1 MRTSGGRPFRFTTR
15 LQDFTYRG
23 ASYFISICSAERRF
37 FGTVDE
43 YTVRLSPLG
52 RIVEREWLRTPLIR
66 PGVILD
72 RFTIMPDHMHA
83 ICFVPPLPEDRLT
96 KMRLWFAR
104 PRSPFYRQPKSLSS
118 LVGGFKGA
126 VTRAA
131 ERELHIPRPIWQRGF
146 DERVIRGPKDL
157 EFRQRYIDENPARWT
172 AERFSRRRRG

>member
-66 PGVILD
+66 PGVIL
-72 RFTIMPDHMHA
+72 
-83 ICFVPPLPEDRLT
+83 E
-96 KMRLWFAR
+96 
-104 PRSPFYRQPKSLSS
+104 S
-118 LVGGFKGA
+118 
-126 VTRAA
+126 
-131 ERELHIPRPIWQRGF
+131 PRPPELR
-146 DERVIRGPKDL
+146 
-157 EFRQRYIDENPARWT
+157 ARCCAPLHGNGRT
-172 AERFSRRRRG
+172 FVRRGTGLPPAHEGSARRSRALRALHVLRDSCRLPPSPIPVRIQE